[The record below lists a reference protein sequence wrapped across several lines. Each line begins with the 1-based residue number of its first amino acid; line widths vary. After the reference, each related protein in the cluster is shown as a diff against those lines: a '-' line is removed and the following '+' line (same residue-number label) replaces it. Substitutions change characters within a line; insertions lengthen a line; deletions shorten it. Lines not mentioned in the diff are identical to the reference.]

1 MCIRDSDS
9 TDTLTLKKV
18 ETINTNS
25 IKHNDAYLDGYYE
38 LTLPG
43 DYSDVYGYGT
53 LNVNTDQ
60 IKSFTIST
68 TGGNTVIPVSY
79 THLDVYK
86 RQAVYYINN
95 IDQENGNGDLHVMA
109 NGEDTLIDT
118 GVYSMQY
125 KYNGKL
131 AYLKNYD
138 YTANKGDLYYYD
150 GKESKEIDTGITAI
164 FMY

>member
-1 MCIRDSDS
+1 MYITLEPCSMCAGALINSRIQ
-9 TDTLTLKKV
+9 KV
-18 ETINTNS
+18 
-25 IKHNDAYLDGYYE
+25 
-38 LTLPG
+38 
-43 DYSDVYGYGT
+43 
-53 LNVNTDQ
+53 
-60 IKSFTIST
+60 
-68 TGGNTVIPVSY
+68 
-79 THLDVYK
+79 
-86 RQAVYYINN
+86 YINN

-150 GKESKEIDTGITAI
+150 GNESKEIDTGITAI